1 MRRASACHHEA
12 MKLLSF
18 HMPKKFS
25 DALRDEAGADAE
37 VALFPAVEALLVPS
51 AVLSR
56 VRIPMRAPAVPDV
69 QSARP
74 PTLASLF
81 LTGLPVLLCVHDSWC
96 SPRRTCD
103 RHKALTSAIDGSTG
117 PPLGGSS
124 YSGVRLQFG
133 SKPRDEPCRRQRRV
147 PSVVAAGA
155 VIITAREPRSSDINC
170 RGPDQG
176 CDARLG
182 GRG

>member
-1 MRRASACHHEA
+1 MTAGPLPSHRALKCRPARTMPLSARGTSRRSAGYAPSVPARRAWILLRGMRRASACHHEA
-12 MKLLSF
+12 MKLLSLR
-18 HMPKKFS
+18 MPKKFS
-25 DALRDEAGADAE
+25 GALRDEAGADAQ
-37 VALFPAVEALLVPS
+37 VALFPAIEALLVPS

-69 QSARP
+69 QSARR

-103 RHKALTSAIDGSTG
+103 RHKALTTAIDGSTG

-124 YSGVRLQFG
+124 CSGRRLQ
-133 SKPRDEPCRRQRRV
+133 
-147 PSVVAAGA
+147 
-155 VIITAREPRSSDINC
+155 
-170 RGPDQG
+170 
-176 CDARLG
+176 
-182 GRG
+182 